1 MASVSTIDAVLRR
14 AVEAGEVPGVAAL
27 AATDRGVLYEG
38 AFGRRDI
45 AAGPA
50 MTLDTIF
57 RIASMTKAVT
67 SVAAMRLVE
76 RGKLAL
82 DEPIGRVLPE
92 LAAPYVL
99 LGFDAAG
106 KPRLRPAK
114 RPITLRHLLTH
125 TAGFGYEMLNSELIR
140 YIAAT
145 HTPSTSTGE
154 LASLRLP
161 LLFDPGEKWQ
171 YGINTDWVGR
181 AVEAAGG
188 RPLDEFFQDHIF
200 DPLGMKDSGF
210 QLSAAQRERL
220 VQVHRRKADG
230 SLEPIAIDMP
240 PSRPEFWS
248 GGGALYSTGPD
259 YLAFL
264 RMLLGGG
271 RIGSAQLL
279 RPDTVAQ
286 MGQNQV
292 GDLAAGAM
300 RTVMPERTND
310 FVLFPES
317 ECRWGLA
324 YMINTLPGPN
334 GRAAGSLSWGGIF
347 NSYYWIDPE
356 KRVAAVILTQLLPFA
371 DPSALAL
378 YGAFERGVYLAL
390 EANGRPKAGAS
401 FSLA

>member
-1 MASVSTIDAVLRR
+1 MASVSAIDAVLRR
-14 AVEAGEVPGVAAL
+14 SVEAGQVPGVVAL

-38 AFGRRDI
+38 AFGRRDL

-67 SVAAMRLVE
+67 SVAAMQLVE
-76 RGKLAL
+76 AGKLAL
-82 DEPIGRVLPE
+82 DEPVGRVLPE
-92 LAAPYVL
+92 LATPYL
-99 LGFDAAG
+99 LQGFDRSG

-140 YIAAT
+140 YIAIT

-188 RPLDEFFQDHIF
+188 QPLDEYFRDRIF
-200 DPLGMKDSGF
+200 DPLGMSDSGF
-210 QLSAAQRERL
+210 APLDEQSERL
-220 VQVHRRKADG
+220 VRVHRRRADG
-230 SLEPIAIDMP
+230 SLEPIAFDLP
-240 PSRPEFWS
+240 PQKPEFWA
-248 GGGALYSTGPD
+248 GGGGLYSTGPD

-271 RIGSAQLL
+271 RVDGVRLL
-279 RPDTVAQ
+279 RPETVAQ

-292 GDLAAGAM
+292 GDLAAGVM
-300 RTVMPERTND
+300 RTAMPERTND
-310 FVLFPES
+310 FALFPDGS
-317 ECRWGLA
+317 CRWGLA
-324 YMINTLPGPN
+324 YMINTEPGPD
-334 GRAAGSLSWGGIF
+334 GRSAGSLSWGGIF
-347 NSYYWIDPE
+347 NSYYWIDPTR
-356 KRVAAVILTQLLPFA
+356 RVAAVILTQILPFA
-371 DPSALAL
+371 DPRALAL
-378 YGAFERGVYLAL
+378 LAAFERAVYAAL
-390 EANGRPKAGAS
+390 ETG
-401 FSLA
+401 

>member
-1 MASVSTIDAVLRR
+1 MASVSAIDAVLRR
-14 AVEAGEVPGVAAL
+14 PVEAGQVPGVVAL

-38 AFGRRDI
+38 AFGRRDL

-67 SVAAMRLVE
+67 SVAAMQLVE
-76 RGKLAL
+76 AGTLAL

-92 LAAPYVL
+92 LATPYVL
-99 LGFDAAG
+99 QGFDPSG

-140 YIAAT
+140 YIAIT

-188 RPLDEFFQDHIF
+188 QPLDEYFRDCIF
-200 DPLGMKDSGF
+200 DPLGMSDSGF
-210 QLSAAQRERL
+210 APLDEQSERL
-220 VQVHRRKADG
+220 VRVHRRRADG
-230 SLEPIAIDMP
+230 SLEPIAFDMP
-240 PSRPEFWS
+240 PQKPEFWA
-248 GGGALYSTGPD
+248 GGGGLYSTGPD

-271 RIGSAQLL
+271 RVDGVRLL
-279 RPDTVAQ
+279 RPETVAQ

-292 GDLAAGAM
+292 GDLAAGVM
-300 RTVMPERTND
+300 RTAMPERTND
-310 FVLFPES
+310 FALFPDGS
-317 ECRWGLA
+317 CRWGLA
-324 YMINTLPGPN
+324 CMINTEPGPD
-334 GRAAGSLSWGGIF
+334 GRSAGSLSWGGIF
-347 NSYYWIDPE
+347 NSYYWIDPTR
-356 KRVAAVILTQLLPFA
+356 RVAAVILTQILPFA
-371 DPSALAL
+371 DPRALAL
-378 YGAFERGVYLAL
+378 LGAFERAVYAAL
-390 EANGRPKAGAS
+390 ETG
-401 FSLA
+401 